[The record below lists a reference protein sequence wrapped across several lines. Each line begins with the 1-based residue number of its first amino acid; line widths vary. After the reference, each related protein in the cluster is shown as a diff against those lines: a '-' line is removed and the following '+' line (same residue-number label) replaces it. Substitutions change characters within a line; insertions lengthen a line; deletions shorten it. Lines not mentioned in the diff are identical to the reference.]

1 MTKTWP
7 HNLLWL
13 ARILGI
19 LFALFLSLFAFD
31 VFEMEGSIW
40 EKIGGF
46 LIHLVP
52 TYLVLIAV
60 AIGWRWPWM
69 GGLLFFA
76 LGALY
81 LVVAPVNWS
90 AYALIT
96 GPAALI
102 GVLFLVGWAAGR
114 PSSPGSDSRLQPD

>member
-7 HNLLWL
+7 RNLLWL

-31 VFEMEGSIW
+31 VFGMEGSLG
-40 EKIGGF
+40 EKIVGF

-81 LVVAPVNWS
+81 LVVAPVQWS
-90 AYALIT
+90 AYLVIT
-96 GPAALI
+96 GSLALI
-102 GVLFLVGWAAGR
+102 GLLFLLGWATGR
-114 PSSPGSDSRLQPD
+114 ASPPGDESSLQPD

>member
-7 HNLLWL
+7 QNLLRI

-19 LFALFLSLFAFD
+19 LFALFLSIFAFD
-31 VFEMEGSIW
+31 VFEMGGTIW
-40 EKIGGF
+40 ERVAGF
-46 LIHLVP
+46 LIHLIP

-60 AIGWRWPWM
+60 ALGWRWPWL
-69 GGLLFFA
+69 GGLCFFA

-81 LVVAPVNWS
+81 LVIGPGPWI

-96 GPAALI
+96 GPAVLI
-102 GVLFLVGWAAGR
+102 GVLFLAGWAAGR
-114 PSSPGSDSRLQPD
+114 PSSPGSDSMLQPD